1 MAQRSA
7 LATAFFTWVM
17 QRQIAKSFN
26 ALRIARPG
34 LPELPADAPLVVYSN
49 HPAWWDPALYIVLA
63 GQLFAERDSYGPM
76 DAAALDQYRI
86 LRRVGIFGIDTAG
99 YRGAAR
105 FLRVA
110 EGLLASPDRML
121 WVTAQGAFADPR
133 ARPLTLRPG
142 LARLLARV
150 PNAVAVPL
158 AIEYPFWQEKQPEA
172 LCRFG
177 TPIAANQASAEALT
191 TALTEQMDYL
201 ADSAMMRSPDDFDT
215 LIAGRAGVGGVYDL
229 GRRVKAALQ
238 GRAFDARH
246 DQTPPR

>member
-17 QRQIAKSFN
+17 QRQIARSFN
-26 ALRIARPG
+26 ALRLARPG
-34 LPELPADAPLVVYSN
+34 LPALPAEAPLVVYSN
-49 HPAWWDPALYIVLA
+49 HPAWWDPAVFLVLA
-63 GQLFAERDSYGPM
+63 GRLFADRDSYGPM
-76 DAAALDQYRI
+76 DAAALGQYRI
-86 LRRVGIFGIDTAG
+86 LRRFGIFGIDTVG

-121 WVTAQGAFADPR
+121 WVTAQGGFADPR
-133 ARPLTLRPG
+133 ARPVTLRPG

-172 LCRFG
+172 LCGFG
-177 TPIAANQASAEALT
+177 TPIPAPEASPDALS
-191 TALTEQMDYL
+191 TALTHRMDTL
-201 ADSAMMRSPDDFDT
+201 ADTATARQPADFDT

-229 GRRVKAALQ
+229 GRRVKAALRGQ
-238 GRAFDARH
+238 RFDARH
-246 DQTPPR
+246 DQTPRR